1 MMRVITDHE
10 LPREGAHL
18 TDGELLFVAA
28 ERHDAAHGTPPDVE
42 DDTTREWT
50 RHLDGC
56 AQCGRRLAVLDRR
69 ARQVSALVG
78 QIDLP
83 PGFRYPAL
91 LPRRRPRADWLQAG
105 WLRAAAVVLVV
116 LAPLALVPPVRAWAL
131 GWASAQW
138 TRIALR
144 RTLDRRTAG
153 PARGRTAAP
162 VRPTSS
168 RIGFTP
174 SGDELSIVLASRQV
188 EGALVLTTTP
198 APEVAFEI
206 VGGGGATPLVHA
218 SGLRILNVVASRAS
232 YHVALPPAVRRVHV
246 RVGARPPVVVERA
259 RVGREVRLD
268 VR

>member
-1 MMRVITDHE
+1 MMRVMTDSE

-18 TDGELLFVAA
+18 TDGHLLFVAA
-28 ERHDAAHGTPPDVE
+28 ERHDVARGAPPGVE

-56 AQCGRRLAVLDRR
+56 AECGRRLALLDRR
-69 ARQVSALVG
+69 AQRMSALVA

-83 PGFRYPAL
+83 PDFRYPAL
-91 LPRRRPRADWLQAG
+91 RPRRRPQVGWRQVG
-105 WLRAAAVVLVV
+105 WLRAAAAILLV

-138 TRIALR
+138 TRIA
-144 RTLDRRTAG
+144 DRRTSDRRAASS
-153 PARGRTAAP
+153 PVRGRTPAA
-162 VRPTSS
+162 RPTSS

-174 SGDELSIVLASRQV
+174 SGDELFIVLASRQAD
-188 EGALVLTTTP
+188 GAVVLTTTS

-206 VGGGGATPLVHA
+206 VGGGGETPVVHA
-218 SGLRILNVVASRAS
+218 SGLRIPNVVASRAS
-232 YHVALPPAVRRVHV
+232 YYVALPPAVRRVHV
-246 RVGARPPVVVERA
+246 RVGVRPPVLVERA

-268 VR
+268 LR